1 MRSIDIARKLNIS
14 TSALRHYE
22 SWGLVPKVERGKNG
36 YRIYTSEHEVYFECI
51 RALNAGFGMDLVKK
65 VMPLIIKGRIHDAL
79 WIINKAQVNLYTEK
93 KTVEK
98 TLEMLDSK
106 DLEELNEV

>member
-1 MRSIDIARKLNIS
+1 MRGIDIARKLNIS